1 MPDKLT
7 KIWLAALLVCGGL
20 STAAAE
26 MPASGTK
33 NFVPGGEAPSYFTN
47 EAGAV
52 STVATDE
59 PAADDGVDQIS
70 RSRHFETGLRPST
83 DKIHGK
89 RGTLAA
95 SHSAK
100 RHMAAANSRAR
111 ESSTFA
117 VRVSNGKAASIG
129 RPSRP
134 TRSAGR
140 TAESRESKAAKAGA
154 GKSGREIVRHVAEKS
169 TSKRG

>member
-1 MPDKLT
+1 MPGKLT

-47 EAGAV
+47 EPGAV
-52 STVATDE
+52 SSVAADE
-59 PAADDGVDQIS
+59 TAADDGVDQIS
-70 RSRHFETGLRPST
+70 RSRHFETGLRPSA
-83 DKIHGK
+83 DKIHGM
-89 RGTLAA
+89 RGKFAA
-95 SHSAK
+95 SHSAI

-111 ESSTFA
+111 ESSTRA
-117 VRVSNGKAASIG
+117 VRLSNSKAASID

-140 TAESRESKAAKAGA
+140 TAESRDPKTAKAGA
-154 GKSGREIVRHVAEKS
+154 GKSGRESVRHVAAKS

>member
-1 MPDKLT
+1 MPGNQA

-52 STVATDE
+52 AVAATDQ

-70 RSRHFETGLRPST
+70 RSRYFDTGLRRSAN
-83 DKIHGK
+83 KIEERRGK
-89 RGTLAA
+89 LAA
-95 SHSAK
+95 AHSAK
-100 RHMAAANSRAR
+100 RHTAANSRAQA
-111 ESSTFA
+111 SSKLA
-117 VRVSNGKAASIG
+117 VRRSNARAAFVG
-129 RPSRP
+129 GPSKP
-134 TRSAGR
+134 IRSASR
-140 TAESRESKAAKAGA
+140 TAESRETRTAKAGA
-154 GKSGREIVRHVAEKS
+154 GKSARTSVRHAMAKS
-169 TSKRG
+169 ASKRG